1 MKLNIWN
8 TLQEIGFIGYSQKI
22 IHSKIKGKN
31 ANTYN
36 IITQL
41 KYKII

>member
-1 MKLNIWN
+1 MEYS
-8 TLQEIGFIGYSQKI
+8 LQEIGFIGYSQKI

-36 IITQL
+36 IITPIKIQKNL
-41 KYKII
+41 KII